1 MSLSEGTVVRTAHG
15 LAELMPEWNR
25 LYQQSA
31 PRNPFLSGEWTQ
43 AYLDTLG
50 RDTELFVV
58 AIRSGGRLIGV
69 APLRIESRGGFRV
82 LRFITEDRSDYL
94 GFLCSKGF
102 PAVSQDL
109 VNTILAHSSQ
119 WDVALLEHLADDYS
133 GLAKIQFPRSV
144 RPHWTLA
151 TTARYTAADVDWEEL
166 HEIGPSWL
174 KRTRKRLPRFL
185 RDGWAL
191 ERFTG
196 TEAVARLDQVA
207 AIETRS
213 WKADENV
220 MRLQPGGGQ
229 ELLRRSFETLG
240 EHGEIQLWMASLEG
254 RPAAYRIDFLLADRV
269 WIYQLGYDQAFH
281 RASVGSFL
289 GYVANEQAWRSGI
302 REYDYLSGDEPYKV
316 ERTLDSR
323 KIRHL
328 AIHSRTMRGR
338 AAFALLIA
346 PRWYL
351 KEVPVLRSAF
361 RNARSLVREFGIQR

>member
-1 MSLSEGTVVRTAHG
+1 
-15 LAELMPEWNR
+15 MPEWNS

-43 AYLDTLG
+43 AYLETVG

-58 AIRSGGRLIGV
+58 AVRSGGRLIGV

-94 GFLCSKGF
+94 GFLCAKGF
-102 PAVSQDL
+102 PAVAQEL
-109 VNTILAHSSQ
+109 VNTILAHSRQ

-133 GLAKIQFPRSV
+133 GLAHIQFPRSV

-151 TTARYTAADVDWEEL
+151 TTARYTAADVDWEDL

-185 RDGWAL
+185 RDGWVL

-196 TEAVARLDQVA
+196 TEAAARLDQVA
-207 AIETRS
+207 EIETRS
-213 WKADENV
+213 WKAQENV

-229 ELLRRSFETLG
+229 ELLRRGFKTLG
-240 EHGEIQLWMASLEG
+240 ERGEMQLWMASLDN
-254 RPAAYRIDFLLADRV
+254 RAAAYRIDFLLADKD

-289 GYVANEQAWRSGI
+289 GYVAIEQAWRSGI
-302 REYDYLSGDEPYKV
+302 REYDYLSGDEPYKA
-316 ERTLDSR
+316 ERTLASR

-328 AIHSRTMRGR
+328 AIHPRTMRGR

-351 KEVPVLRSAF
+351 KEVPVLRLAF
-361 RNARSLVREFGIQR
+361 RSARSLVRELGIQRYESSVRRARSNTLLTP